1 MTFGE
6 RLQIARKD
14 KGYTQE
20 QVAEFIGVAKSTYT
34 GYEKNNREPDVFKIK
49 RLVEVLGV
57 NSSWLLGIDDNDD
70 GLTSEEFTI
79 IKKYRQLDPRGQ
91 SAVVDTI
98 ERELCYSSSN
108 KATDAKKFVDDAL
121 ECMAGTDLNELVRTA
136 RK

>member
-1 MTFGE
+1 MISRAWTSP
-6 RLQIARKD
+6 RRSRK
-14 KGYTQE
+14 
-20 QVAEFIGVAKSTYT
+20 
-34 GYEKNNREPDVFKIK
+34 
-49 RLVEVLGV
+49 

-70 GLTSEEFTI
+70 GLTSEEFKI